1 MKILVTGNLGYIG
14 PVLSKVIK
22 KELPKCS
29 LIGLDSGF
37 FYQCNTSFS
46 RHGDTYY
53 DKQVF
58 KDVRDIS
65 KDDLEN
71 IDHIIHLAAISN
83 DPMGKEFEKVT
94 NEINQESTIRLAKLA
109 SEVKVKSFTFA
120 SSCSMYGFGGEG
132 AKNENDSTNPLTAYA
147 KSKIGVE
154 NALKSQLDQNDMKIT
169 CLRFSTACGS
179 SSRLRLDL
187 VLNDF
192 VASAT
197 KYKLIKILSDGSPW
211 RPLID
216 VEDMAR
222 AMIWAIFRDDSE
234 KLLSVNVGSNEW
246 NYQIKDLAVAVK
258 DIIPEAE
265 IEINEDAE
273 PDKRSYKVDFN
284 LFKSLAGELY
294 PRKKVSESINEL
306 YDLIQKINL
315 PLDGFRSTNYLR
327 LNHLKNFQANG
338 MLDDELKWVI

>member
-1 MKILVTGNLGYIG
+1 
-14 PVLSKVIK
+14 
-22 KELPKCS
+22 
-29 LIGLDSGF
+29 
-37 FYQCNTSFS
+37 
-46 RHGDTYY
+46 
-53 DKQVF
+53 
-58 KDVRDIS
+58 
-65 KDDLEN
+65 
-71 IDHIIHLAAISN
+71 
-83 DPMGKEFEKVT
+83 
-94 NEINQESTIRLAKLA
+94 
-109 SEVKVKSFTFA
+109 
-120 SSCSMYGFGGEG
+120 
-132 AKNENDSTNPLTAYA
+132 
-147 KSKIGVE
+147 
-154 NALKSQLDQNDMKIT
+154 MKIT

-222 AMIWAIFRDDSE
+222 AMIWAILRDDSE

-294 PRKKVSESINEL
+294 PRKK
-306 YDLIQKINL
+306 
-315 PLDGFRSTNYLR
+315 F
-327 LNHLKNFQANG
+327 LNQLMNS
-338 MLDDELKWVI
+338 MI